1 MFKERTKKEGRKE
14 MFYLTTHLTRTK
26 KKKEEKKKRTMERGG
41 GGGGGCDLLPDLP
54 NVPLEH
60 IGGPAIYY

>member
-14 MFYLTTHLTRTK
+14 MFYLTTHLTRK
-26 KKKEEKKKRTMERGG
+26 KRKKRKKKRTMERGG
-41 GGGGGCDLLPDLP
+41 GGGGCDLLPDVP
-54 NVPLEH
+54 NVPLED